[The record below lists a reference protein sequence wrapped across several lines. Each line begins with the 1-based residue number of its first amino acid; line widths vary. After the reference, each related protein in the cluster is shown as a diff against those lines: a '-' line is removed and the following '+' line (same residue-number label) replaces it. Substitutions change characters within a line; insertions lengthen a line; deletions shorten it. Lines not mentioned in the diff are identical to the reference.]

1 MPFENDDSVL
11 QAQNVCVDIDKI
23 TPEILE
29 KPKKLY
35 SLIYGQNFMILLE
48 STKRMIDLQNSKF
61 PDPKQT
67 ITKVTENQLIKY
79 FATRILLMLLR
90 GKHVDFYILYE
101 MFNSK
106 EMNVF
111 RIIKKDMS
119 KISFLPRTR

>member
-1 MPFENDDSVL
+1 
-11 QAQNVCVDIDKI
+11 
-23 TPEILE
+23 
-29 KPKKLY
+29 
-35 SLIYGQNFMILLE
+35 MILLE

-119 KISFLPRTR
+119 KIPFLPRTR

>member
-11 QAQNVCVDIDKI
+11 QAQNVGVDIDKI

-29 KPKKLY
+29 NPIKLY

-48 STKRMIDLQNSKF
+48 STNRMIDLQNSKF

-67 ITKVTENQLIKY
+67 ITKVTENELFKY
-79 FATRILLMLLR
+79 FATRILLILFR